1 MRIKETLKELYE
13 RDYHRWLEETIELLK
28 AGEYSELDVD
38 SLIEELEYMKKSLYN
53 KLVGS
58 LAVILAHIYK
68 LQHFRQFSQGG
79 HSWVKSIERERQRLE
94 KLLKDNPSLKRYLE
108 EALKEA
114 WEDAVADIII
124 DLKPDLKLTRRDF
137 PQACPYSWHD
147 ILEKDW
153 WEEVL

>member
-1 MRIKETLKELYE
+1 MRIKEILKELYE

-28 AGEYSELDVD
+28 AKNFEELDVEN
-38 SLIEELEYMKKSLYN
+38 LLKELEYMEKSLIRE
-53 KLVGS
+53 LRS
-58 LAVILAHIYK
+58 RLAVIMAHIYK
-68 LQHFRQFSQGG
+68 LQHFKQFSQGG
-79 HSWVKSIERERQRLE
+79 HSWVKTIERERQNLRELFE
-94 KLLKDNPSLKRYLE
+94 DAPFLKKYLE
-108 EALKEA
+108 EVKHKA
-114 WEDAVADIII
+114 WESAISLIII